1 MNRLLMLIYS
11 KLVMK
16 DNLIYFE
23 EHNSFIIF
31 NVLSSLF
38 FINVIHTGFSRGD
51 AER

>member
-1 MNRLLMLIYS
+1 MNGLLMLIYS

-16 DNLIYFE
+16 NNLKTC

-38 FINVIHTGFSRGD
+38 LINVMYTCFSRGD
-51 AER
+51 AEH